1 MKFLIAG
8 LIFVFTGPIWG
19 SYLANAVPP
28 DHSYSEE
35 RR

>member
-19 SYLANAVPP
+19 SYLANAVPV
-28 DHSYSEE
+28 E
-35 RR
+35 RGR